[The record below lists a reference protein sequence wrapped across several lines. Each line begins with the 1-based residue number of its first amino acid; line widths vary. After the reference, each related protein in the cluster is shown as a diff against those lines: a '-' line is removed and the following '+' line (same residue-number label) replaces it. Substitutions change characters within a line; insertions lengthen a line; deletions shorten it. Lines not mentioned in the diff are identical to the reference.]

1 MPRKRNKQTC
11 SCGKQFIP
19 RKRYFGVPE
28 GGWLC
33 GVHGPSGIAARSS
46 GYSCGL
52 PESSG
57 SSTGTDADV
66 SEVAGAVSSGDVA
79 TSDVGVTEESSA
91 ALTGTGADVCASP
104 PVSRRKRGRVAT
116 GGTPVRAPP
125 NSSSNESNESVD
137 SFREKRSLGTRVGST
152 PNAKRNRHGDGGETK
167 GGFREDD
174 GESILPDDDAD
185 IERLW
190 LAMEDML
197 MKDFPSVDEAQKW
210 FEDLAEGFEKDP
222 RAALMLFHMK
232 SALEAQLYDPIDY
245 LTPPTSEEA
254 FACLRKCQEKIGQE
268 AEYCACA
275 GCQMRCAQSECTK
288 HSIGDPKLG
297 HLGQTSRTM
306 SLFESYGRRT
316 FKRISRCRGETC

>member
-11 SCGKQFIP
+11 LCGKQFIP
-19 RKRYFGVPE
+19 RKRYRGFGVPE

-33 GVHGPSGIAARSS
+33 GVHGPSGMAARLS

-66 SEVAGAVSSGDVA
+66 SEVAGAVSSGDGA

-137 SFREKRSLGTRVGST
+137 SFREKRS
-152 PNAKRNRHGDGGETK
+152 
-167 GGFREDD
+167 
-174 GESILPDDDAD
+174 
-185 IERLW
+185 
-190 LAMEDML
+190 
-197 MKDFPSVDEAQKW
+197 
-210 FEDLAEGFEKDP
+210 
-222 RAALMLFHMK
+222 
-232 SALEAQLYDPIDY
+232 
-245 LTPPTSEEA
+245 
-254 FACLRKCQEKIGQE
+254 
-268 AEYCACA
+268 
-275 GCQMRCAQSECTK
+275 
-288 HSIGDPKLG
+288 
-297 HLGQTSRTM
+297 
-306 SLFESYGRRT
+306 
-316 FKRISRCRGETC
+316 RGETC

>member
-1 MPRKRNKQTC
+1 M
-11 SCGKQFIP
+11 
-19 RKRYFGVPE
+19 
-28 GGWLC
+28 
-33 GVHGPSGIAARSS
+33 
-46 GYSCGL
+46 
-52 PESSG
+52 
-57 SSTGTDADV
+57 
-66 SEVAGAVSSGDVA
+66 
-79 TSDVGVTEESSA
+79 
-91 ALTGTGADVCASP
+91 
-104 PVSRRKRGRVAT
+104 
-116 GGTPVRAPP
+116 
-125 NSSSNESNESVD
+125 D
-137 SFREKRSLGTRVGST
+137 SFREKRSVGTRVGST

-254 FACLRKCQEKIGQE
+254 FACLRKC
-268 AEYCACA
+268 
-275 GCQMRCAQSECTK
+275 
-288 HSIGDPKLG
+288 
-297 HLGQTSRTM
+297 
-306 SLFESYGRRT
+306 
-316 FKRISRCRGETC
+316 

>member
-125 NSSSNESNESVD
+125 NSSEIDQLVGPD
-137 SFREKRSLGTRVGST
+137 HRIVCLTIKRPDERDGRVVEF
-152 PNAKRNRHGDGGETK
+152 H
-167 GGFREDD
+167 
-174 GESILPDDDAD
+174 
-185 IERLW
+185 W
-190 LAMEDML
+190 
-197 MKDFPSVDEAQKW
+197 
-210 FEDLAEGFEKDP
+210 
-222 RAALMLFHMK
+222 AA
-232 SALEAQLYDPIDY
+232 SCVV
-245 LTPPTSEEA
+245 TGNTA
-254 FACLRKCQEKIGQE
+254 FLK
-268 AEYCACA
+268 
-275 GCQMRCAQSECTK
+275 
-288 HSIGDPKLG
+288 
-297 HLGQTSRTM
+297 
-306 SLFESYGRRT
+306 
-316 FKRISRCRGETC
+316 